1 MSVRYTRPDDR
12 SGLATSSNRAAT
24 QQIWLPGDPVPR
36 RAAIRWHGC
45 RRRPPPCARAAGD
58 VPVDGPASRGHLL
71 LKAGTARQTGRGRP
85 GLRRQKRGRSRPAR
99 GRGPARRP
107 TRPGRRPRKRVR
119 VSSIG
124 FEPKPKPRSPG
135 PPPERNTKGGTNP
148 NQSSPQDPVSPD
160 TAVRTALKHPLGRFR
175 SPAYGGAEAGA
186 CGVYGARAAWLAPI
200 VDVVA
205 NNFGGGAPSGARPSL
220 AGYLRPRLASYGCWV
235 QDRMAG
241 CTVCRSVW
249 CIRRSSSVETRRLF
263 GGLAGRSSCWGLT
276 TCSPMTMCSAPST
289 PAEPLG

>member
-1 MSVRYTRPDDR
+1 MSEDTGLHSIKCTKPKVRGLRECPEGDLSVRYTRPDDR

-160 TAVRTALKHPLGRFR
+160 TAVRTARQAPPGPFPKSRVRRCR
-175 SPAYGGAEAGA
+175 SG
-186 CGVYGARAAWLAPI
+186 CLRCVRGAR
-200 VDVVA
+200 
-205 NNFGGGAPSGARPSL
+205 RL
-220 AGYLRPRLASYGCWV
+220 AGSHRRCRRKQLWGRRP
-235 QDRMAG
+235 
-241 CTVCRSVW
+241 
-249 CIRRSSSVETRRLF
+249 
-263 GGLAGRSSCWGLT
+263 
-276 TCSPMTMCSAPST
+276 
-289 PAEPLG
+289 